1 MVTQENV
8 AEWNLLIVF
17 EFLNNYINH
26 IHFGGVSD
34 FKKWLPLQNE
44 RVSTCVSFLFSKSYL
59 NENWGMIND
68 LAYNHK
74 EDGRETVIDG
84 QLSISFPKTKAGEV
98 IVMEKSGEEG
108 PEGTVT
114 GRDPKGPSVHM
125 PSGIH
130 GAFEL
135 PDAFEGG
142 SETWEDQSGLAR
154 RQAPS

>member
-1 MVTQENV
+1 
-8 AEWNLLIVF
+8 
-17 EFLNNYINH
+17 
-26 IHFGGVSD
+26 
-34 FKKWLPLQNE
+34 
-44 RVSTCVSFLFSKSYL
+44 
-59 NENWGMIND
+59 MIND

-74 EDGRETVIDG
+74 EDGMETVIEG
-84 QLSISFPKTKAGEV
+84 QFYSYGKLISISFPKTKAGEV

-142 SETWEDQSGLAR
+142 SETWEDQSGLAP